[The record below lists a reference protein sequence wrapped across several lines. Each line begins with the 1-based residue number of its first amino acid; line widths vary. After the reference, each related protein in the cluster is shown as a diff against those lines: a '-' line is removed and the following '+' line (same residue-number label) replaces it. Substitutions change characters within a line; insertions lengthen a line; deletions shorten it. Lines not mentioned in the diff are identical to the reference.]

1 MNINH
6 GKVAEL
12 LQFLETPEVMNSV
25 DEFIL
30 QVNDKNQ
37 AYSDIEGD
45 VKNVTRILGHFIVK
59 FIKTLSKTSPIHQ
72 DFFDLLTK
80 VPKSLNHIEEQN
92 KEYSDWLQALDY
104 MKFFRWVAKINLK
117 QKLTSR
123 KGFQQMFSFCLVD
136 DPSFKSRHFSVVL
149 KRITKH
155 VLLNE
160 FSRYLFKNSINQKN
174 KQNWKN
180 AVKYI
185 AKIPRFLRA
194 IKKPMILNNLT
205 NN

>member
-1 MNINH
+1 ML
-6 GKVAEL
+6 AEL
-12 LQFLETPEVMNSV
+12 VQFLEIPEVVQSV
-25 DEFIL
+25 DECVI
-30 QVNDKNQ
+30 QVNDNYK

-45 VKNVTRILGHFIVK
+45 VKNVTRILGHYIVK
-59 FIKTLSKTSPIHQ
+59 FIKNLSKNSPIHK
-72 DFFDLLTK
+72 DFLSILTK
-80 VPKSLNHIEEQN
+80 VPKSLKRIEEQN
-92 KEYSDWLQALDY
+92 KDYPDWLQTLNY
-104 MKFFRWVAKINLK
+104 MKFFRWINKINLK
-117 QKLTSR
+117 PQLTSR
-123 KGFQQMFSFCLVD
+123 KAFQQMFTLSLID

-160 FSRYLFKNSINQKN
+160 FSRHLFMNSMNQKN

-194 IKKPMILNNLT
+194 MKKPSILNNLT
-205 NN
+205 NS

>member
-1 MNINH
+1 ML
-6 GKVAEL
+6 AEL
-12 LQFLETPEVMNSV
+12 VQFLEIPEAAESV
-25 DEFIL
+25 DECII
-30 QVNDKNQ
+30 QVNDNYKT
-37 AYSDIEGD
+37 YSDIEGD

-59 FIKTLSKTSPIHQ
+59 FIKGLSKKSPIHQ
-72 DFFDLLTK
+72 DFFDILTK
-80 VPKSLNHIEEQN
+80 VPKSLKSTEEQS
-92 KEYSDWLQALDY
+92 KDYSDWLQTLNY
-104 MKFFRWVAKINLK
+104 MKFFRWINKINLK
-117 QKLTSR
+117 PKLTSR
-123 KGFQQMFSFCLVD
+123 KAFQQMFTFSLVD

-160 FSRYLFKNSINQKN
+160 FSKHLFMNSINQKN

-194 IKKPMILNNLT
+194 MKKPLILNNLT
-205 NN
+205 NS